1 MNQMFYTYILNRK
14 LYKFFWECKRFAG
27 HSKWQ
32 NIKHQKEANDAERSL
47 LYRQL
52 RNKIRYAVLNGGIN
66 PKTNENLA
74 RVLEQCK
81 KFNMP
86 LKSVNNI
93 LEKLNTTKEASEHTF
108 IEIKGPCKCHMII
121 KIITSNMTQTK
132 LNLYSTLKKTN
143 VKITEGFK
151 NSMFEHNGIVII
163 EKKYDLDK
171 AMEDAINIGATDI
184 EEIENDNNKYY
195 KLKCEPQLLPKVKT
209 QLQSLGYIIVSIEE
223 EIIPFSAVKFN
234 DTDLEIIKSIQE
246 KLLKL
251 DEVHEIYDNID
262 RGNLLN

>member
-14 LYKFFWECKRFAG
+14 IYKFFWECKRFAG
-27 HSKWQ
+27 HSKWK
-32 NIKHQKEANDAERSL
+32 NIKHQKEASDTERSI
-47 LYRQL
+47 LYSQL
-52 RNKIRYAVLNGGIN
+52 RNRIRYAVLNGGIN
-66 PKTNENLA
+66 PTTNVNLA

-93 LEKLNTTKEASEHTF
+93 LEKLATTKESSEHTF
-108 IEIKGPCKCHMII
+108 IEIKGPWKCVMII

-132 LNLYSTLKKTN
+132 LNLHTILKKTN
-143 VKITEGFK
+143 VKITEGLI

-163 EKKYDLDK
+163 EKKYDLEK

-184 EEIENDNNKYY
+184 EEIENDNKYY

-209 QLQSLGYIIVSIEE
+209 QLQSLGYIIISVEE
-223 EIIPFSAVKFN
+223 EIIPFSTVKFN

-246 KLLKL
+246 RLLKL

-262 RGNLLN
+262 HGNLSN